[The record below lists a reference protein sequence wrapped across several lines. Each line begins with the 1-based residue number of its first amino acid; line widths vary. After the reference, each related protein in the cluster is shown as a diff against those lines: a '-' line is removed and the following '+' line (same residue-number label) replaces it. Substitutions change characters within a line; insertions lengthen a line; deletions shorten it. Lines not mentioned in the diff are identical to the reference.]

1 MSTNIANLRQDSGTE
16 KPAPKTILQYLNDD
30 PRIEKSIAAVAGQYF
45 TPDRFLKL
53 AVNAVKK
60 TPLLREC
67 DPQSVLGAFMASAAL
82 GLEPNTVQ
90 QQAFLIPYRKRARV
104 YNNDSGKWE
113 WIDTYDCQFQ
123 IGYRGFITLAHRS
136 PHIKS
141 IQAEA
146 IHEHDMFEHMVGTN
160 AFLKFQKTLKN
171 RGELI
176 GAFSYVRLES
186 GTETAVV
193 LTLDDIL
200 KIRSKSETFNSL
212 TAKVE
217 QAEND
222 KERDKAQRKLDE
234 TPWVFWPDEMS
245 AKSAI
250 KRHAKQ
256 LPLNPGDALSAATV
270 IDNQADAGVID
281 MAAMADPDV
290 ARGVVQDGYEP
301 PALEDDPSPTIP
313 AVDIPQ
319 REAEP
324 LVVNTGRRE
333 PQRAASQAEDGAEQM
348 NPAGVLAAIRTA
360 ADHGALERAG
370 MDIQDCPPAAQAD
383 LGAAYRKR
391 LDELDS
397 APSAGRSQSLNLE

>member
-1 MSTNIANLRQDSGTE
+1 MATNIANLRQDAGAE
-16 KPAPKTILQYLNDD
+16 KPPAKTILQYLNGD
-30 PRIEKSIAAVAGQYF
+30 PRINKGIAAVAGQYF
-45 TPDRFLKL
+45 TPERFLRL
-53 AVNAVKK
+53 AVNVVKK
-60 TPLLREC
+60 TPLLLQC
-67 DPQSVLGAFMASAAL
+67 DPQSVLGAFMSSAAL

-90 QQAFLIPYRKRARV
+90 QQAFLIPYKKRVRV
-104 YNNDSGKWE
+104 LDDKSGKWE
-113 WIDTYDCQFQ
+113 WMDAYDCQFQ
-123 IGYRGFITLAHRS
+123 VGYRGFITLAHRS

-141 IQAEA
+141 IQAES
-146 IHEHDMFEHMVGTN
+146 IRERDVFEHMIGTN
-160 AFLKFQKTLKN
+160 AFLKFQKTLKD

-193 LTLDDIL
+193 LPLDEIL

-212 TAKVE
+212 SAKVE
-217 QAEND
+217 QADSD
-222 KERDKAQRKLDE
+222 KERTKAEQKLAD
-234 TPWVFWPDEMS
+234 TPWVFWFDEMS

-301 PALEDDPSPTIP
+301 PALEDNPSPTIP
-313 AVDIPQ
+313 AMNIPQQ

-324 LVVNTGRRE
+324 LVVNTGRSE
-333 PQRAASQAEDGAEQM
+333 PRQAPRQAEEDAEL
-348 NPAGVLAAIRTA
+348 NPDDVLAAIRGA
-360 ADHGALERAG
+360 RDHGALERAG
-370 MDIQDCPPAAQAD
+370 MDIQDCPPATQAD
-383 LGAAYRKR
+383 LGEAYRKR

-397 APSAGRSQSLNLE
+397 APSAGRSKPLNLE